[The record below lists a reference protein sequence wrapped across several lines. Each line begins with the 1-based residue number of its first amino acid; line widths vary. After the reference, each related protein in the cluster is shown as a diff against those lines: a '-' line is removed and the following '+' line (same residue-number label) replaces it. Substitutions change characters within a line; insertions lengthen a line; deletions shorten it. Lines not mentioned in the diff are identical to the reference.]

1 MNRYKRLKL
10 NYKDVYDIDRYLN
23 SYKVIL
29 ITLDTLQ
36 DNYVN
41 THYGKDYFDDL
52 QKMIDKLHKFVKN
65 Y

>member
-41 THYGKDYFDDL
+41 THYGNDYFDDL
-52 QKMIDKLHKFVKN
+52 QKMINKLHKFVKN

>member
-10 NYKDVYDIDRYLN
+10 NYKDVYDIDNFLN
-23 SYKVIL
+23 QYKVIL

-41 THYGKDYFDDL
+41 VHYGVDYYDDL
-52 QKMIDKLHKFVKN
+52 QKMINKLHKFVKN

>member
-10 NYKDVYDIDRYLN
+10 NYKDVYDIDNFLN
-23 SYKVIL
+23 HYKVIL

-36 DNYVN
+36 DNYVVS
-41 THYGKDYFDDL
+41 HYGTDYYDDL
-52 QKMIDKLHKFVKN
+52 QKMINKLHKFVKN

>member
-1 MNRYKRLKL
+1 MNRYKRLRL

-41 THYGKDYFDDL
+41 THYGIDYYDEL
-52 QKMIDKLHKFVKN
+52 QKMINKLHKFVKN

>member
-1 MNRYKRLKL
+1 MTRYKRLKL
-10 NYKDVYDIDRYLN
+10 NYKDVYDIDKYLN

-41 THYGKDYFDDL
+41 VHYGVDYYDDL
-52 QKMIDKLHKFVKN
+52 QKMINKLHKFVKN

>member
-10 NYKDVYDIDRYLN
+10 NYKDVYDIDRFLN

-41 THYGKDYFDDL
+41 VHYGEDYYDEL
-52 QKMIDKLHKFVKN
+52 QKMINKLHKFVKN

>member
-41 THYGKDYFDDL
+41 THYGVDYYDDL
-52 QKMIDKLHKFVKN
+52 QKMINKLHKFVKN